1 MRAEREKRAGIGA
14 ALRTLSAHGLF
25 PAVAAGWSAA
35 LFGLSSLAV
44 SAEVFGAIVVRLGLP
59 TILPAAAPPLGMT
72 ARLLLALLLALA
84 GGVAGLA
91 VALGLRRRAGS
102 GRASSVRPAARARTA
117 QAGGA
122 GTGTG
127 TASAAG
133 EPAVRLRRR
142 DAHPDAPAR
151 RPLVLTDDLLPLV
164 EEAAPVPGTGTAPV
178 AAEIL
183 IDSPPPAFTV
193 PVRRTDAPFAAPEA
207 RQEPATEVPVLDLTD
222 WSDEPVAEPAVATD
236 GVVDAAQQP
245 ATQPFGDPTQP
256 PFLPHARAA
265 FAPPPIP
272 EPIVP
277 GAPRSPLAHAPIE
290 TLGLVQL
297 IERLALALAERR
309 ALREAAEAARP
320 VIPAATVA
328 PAAAVALGDAGAQ
341 GEAPHA
347 PLFEPA
353 PYAASEPLA
362 TEEATPPAL
371 LLRTKPGRA
380 APRSGWFDAPE
391 AAAPSFAAPASPRA
405 QADPF
410 AFGAADEPDPVD
422 EALLADDDRYS
433 SLLNLSLSGQARH
446 AGRTDAVDEGAV
458 PPPFPLPPIF
468 EQPQDEEP
476 FVDGRSDAAPAG
488 SIAPFAAPGAFDGA
502 EVTPLIAPARR
513 AQAGVGGAVPLR
525 AAPQPVDAEGADRAL
540 REALDTLRRMTAKG

>member
-84 GGVAGLA
+84 GGVAGLV

-102 GRASSVRPAARARTA
+102 GRAPSVRPAARARTA
-117 QAGGA
+117 QTAGA

-164 EEAAPVPGTGTAPV
+164 EEAAPVPGTATAPV

-183 IDSPPPAFTV
+183 IDSPPPAFSV

-207 RQEPATEVPVLDLTD
+207 RHEPATEVPVLDLTD
-222 WSDEPVAEPAVATD
+222 WSDEPVAEPALATD
-236 GVVDAAQQP
+236 GVAAAAQELAP
-245 ATQPFGDPTQP
+245 QPFGDRTQP

-265 FAPPPIP
+265 FAPPSIP
-272 EPIVP
+272 DPIVP

-320 VIPAATVA
+320 VVSADT
-328 PAAAVALGDAGAQ
+328 GAQ
-341 GEAPHA
+341 SEPHHA
-347 PLFEPA
+347 PLFEPS
-353 PYAASEPLA
+353 PFAASEPLA
-362 TEEATPPAL
+362 TGEATPPAL

-391 AAAPSFAAPASPRA
+391 AAAPPFAAPASPRA

-410 AFGAADEPDPVD
+410 AFGVADEPDPVD

-476 FVDGRSDAAPAG
+476 FVEGRSEAAPAG